1 MMTDDVDDLDNVTDV
16 SVDGLG
22 NVMNV
27 RLMIDGRCLIG
38 NEIPLCG
45 V

>member
-16 SVDGLG
+16 SVDGVSVDGLG

-27 RLMIDGRCLIG
+27 GL
-38 NEIPLCG
+38 
-45 V
+45 